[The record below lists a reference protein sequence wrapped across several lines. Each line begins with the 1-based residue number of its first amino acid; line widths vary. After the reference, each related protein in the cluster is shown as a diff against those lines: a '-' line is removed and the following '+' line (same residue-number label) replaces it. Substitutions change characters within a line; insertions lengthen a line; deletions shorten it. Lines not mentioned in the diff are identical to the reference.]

1 MFGWTI
7 LLACS
12 ITNLHYRRMRRCV
25 VITTAACFAISLR
38 GNCSRWEH
46 CLHAGGAVVQIC
58 REFIVCWPQCSS
70 TGSFC
75 ATAAKSDPYPAP
87 HFAHF
92 FWQDRK
98 SGSAKQPLQCHCKR
112 GSSVTT
118 GKAGPAKSSAPT
130 ERRQR
135 RPCAA
140 CRKNARRR
148 LRRQAFL
155 DIS

>member
-12 ITNLHYRRMRRCV
+12 ITNLHYRRIRRCV

-75 ATAAKSDPYPAP
+75 ATAAQSDPYPAP
-87 HFAHF
+87 LFAHF

-98 SGSAKQPLQCHCKR
+98 SRLPEAQLRCRRINGTSGETEQTGRQRHRPLQSAAQNHLRSNRR
-112 GSSVTT
+112 GAT
-118 GKAGPAKSSAPT
+118 AT
-130 ERRQR
+130 EEVR
-135 RPCAA
+135 
-140 CRKNARRR
+140 
-148 LRRQAFL
+148 
-155 DIS
+155 